1 MVPTGVHLP
10 PRPCLPGASNVP
22 AEPLLILL
30 LAAIVI
36 NVVLLAVVV
45 LTAARDRR
53 PGAPRSTGAK
63 ANTPPPIA
71 GVFGTPPELREI
83 APLAPQERAGR
94 ALLVGDGVPSTAFDR
109 VVRVVSWAFIL
120 AVATLVAVSGQWP
133 STQTAIFV
141 LLVLAGLFVLTVH
154 DILPLSFLGSARYVV
169 EGSVAITFVTLLL
182 VLTGGSA
189 SPFFFAYA
197 LIVAGA
203 ALVLAARPAL
213 LVTTIAIGGY
223 VVGVVADSVRLPLT
237 EAQLVAVG
245 VNVAALILLTYV
257 ATVVAKEQRRSRDAA
272 IQLSTVDSLTGLYNR
287 AYLSAAVDR
296 EIQRSARSGR
306 GFCVVMMD
314 LDELKPIN
322 DRYGH
327 FHGDRV
333 LRGVSEIIRHGVRR
347 IDTAARYGGDEFV
360 VLLPETDPTG
370 AFVLAEK
377 IRQGAADL
385 AIETPTE
392 RIRTSLSIG
401 VVAYPEDGRTADE
414 LMIGADRAMYLSKRR
429 GKNRVI
435 GAAGTGAASGARPIL
450 AMGATGQV
458 GTMGAQASPAS
469 ARPARPAGPADGT
482 TSGSAGS
489 SAHPV

>member
-1 MVPTGVHLP
+1 M
-10 PRPCLPGASNVP
+10 P

-30 LAAIVI
+30 LAAIAI
-36 NVVLLAVVV
+36 NVVLLVVV
-45 LTAARDRR
+45 AIVAARDRR
-53 PGAPRSTGAK
+53 PRAHASTPASAK
-63 ANTPPPIA
+63 TPPPIA
-71 GVFGTPPELREI
+71 GVFGTPPELGDSTRF
-83 APLAPQERAGR
+83 APQERAGR
-94 ALLVGDGVPSTAFDR
+94 VLLVGDRVPATAFDR

-154 DILPLSFLGSARYVV
+154 DILPLSFLGGARYVV
-169 EGSVAITFVTLLL
+169 EGSVAITFATLLL

-189 SPFFFAYA
+189 SPFFFAFA

-203 ALVLAARPAL
+203 ALVLTARPAL

-223 VVGVVADSVRLPLT
+223 VVGVVADPARLPLT

-306 GFCVVMMD
+306 AFCVVMMD

-360 VLLPETDPTG
+360 VLLPETDPSG

-377 IRQGAADL
+377 IRQGVADL

-401 VVAYPEDGRTADE
+401 VVAYPEDGRTADD
-414 LMIGADRAMYLSKRR
+414 LMISADRAMYLSKRR

-435 GAAGTGAASGARPIL
+435 GAAGTGAASGARPIV

-458 GTMGAQASPAS
+458 GTMAAQVRTGA
-469 ARPARPAGPADGT
+469 ARPASPPNGT
-482 TSGSAGS
+482 AHGSAGS

>member
-1 MVPTGVHLP
+1 
-10 PRPCLPGASNVP
+10 VP

-30 LAAIVI
+30 LAAIAI
-36 NVVLLAVVV
+36 NAVLLAVVAV
-45 LTAARDRR
+45 AAARDRR
-53 PGAPRSTGAK
+53 PRAHASTRAN
-63 ANTPPPIA
+63 ANTPPPVA

-94 ALLVGDGVPSTAFDR
+94 VLLVGDGVPSTAFDR

-141 LLVLAGLFVLTVH
+141 LLILAGLFVLTIH

-169 EGSVAITFVTLLL
+169 EGSVAITFATLLL

-203 ALVLAARPAL
+203 ALVLAPRLAL

-223 VVGVVADSVRLPLT
+223 VVGVVADPAWLPLT

-360 VLLPETDPTG
+360 VLLPETDPSG
-370 AFVLAEK
+370 ALVLAEK

-401 VVAYPEDGRTADE
+401 VVAYPEDGRTADD
-414 LMIGADRAMYLSKRR
+414 LMISADRAMYLSKRR

-435 GAAGTGAASGARPIL
+435 GAAGTRAASGARPIL
-450 AMGATGQV
+450 AMGTTGQV
-458 GTMGAQASPAS
+458 GTMAAQASTA
-469 ARPARPAGPADGT
+469 AARPAGPANGT
-482 TSGSAGS
+482 ANGSAGS
-489 SAHPV
+489 GAHPV

>member
-1 MVPTGVHLP
+1 M
-10 PRPCLPGASNVP
+10 P

-30 LAAIVI
+30 LAAIAI
-36 NVVLLAVVV
+36 NVVLLAVVAV
-45 LTAARDRR
+45 VAARDRR
-53 PGAPRSTGAK
+53 PRARASTRANAK
-63 ANTPPPIA
+63 TTPPPIA
-71 GVFGTPPELREI
+71 GVFGVPPELGDSARF
-83 APLAPQERAGR
+83 APQDRTG
-94 ALLVGDGVPSTAFDR
+94 GVPLPGDSVPATAFDR

-120 AVATLVAVSGQWP
+120 AVATIVAVSGQWP
-133 STQTAIFV
+133 STQPAIFV
-141 LLVLAGLFVLTVH
+141 LLALAGLFVLTVH

-169 EGSVAITFVTLLL
+169 EGSVAITFATLLL

-203 ALVLAARPAL
+203 ALVLAARWAL

-223 VVGVVADSVRLPLT
+223 VVGVVADPARLPLA
-237 EAQLVAVG
+237 EGQLVAVG

-360 VLLPETDPTG
+360 ILLPETDPPG
-370 AFVLAEK
+370 ALVLAEK
-377 IRQGAADL
+377 IRQGVADL

-401 VVAYPEDGRTADE
+401 VVAYPEDGRTADD
-414 LMIGADRAMYLSKRR
+414 LMISADRAMYLSKRR

-435 GAAGTGAASGARPIL
+435 GAAGIAAASGARPIV
-450 AMGATGQV
+450 AMGASGQV
-458 GTMGAQASPAS
+458 ATMGAQVRTGA
-469 ARPARPAGPADGT
+469 ARPAGPTTGTADST
-482 TSGSAGS
+482 ANGSAGS
-489 SAHPV
+489 SARPV